1 MILKL
6 MFRNMIK
13 HDVIKRLISYIEQ
26 HYAFCSIQK
35 NEQTTKW
42 HVTIEANTDYFNFVF
57 ENDDVLLFGT
67 SWSESVFELIALY
80 TDNDYSYNKIMMLRS
95 DSLEELMIK
104 LDLIEI

>member
-1 MILKL
+1 MV
-6 MFRNMIK
+6 K

-26 HYAFCSIQK
+26 HYDFCSIQK
-35 NEQTTKW
+35 IEQTTKW
-42 HVTIEANTDYFNFVF
+42 QVTIDANTDYFNFIF

-80 TDNDYSYNKIMMLRS
+80 TDNDFSYNNIMMLRS